1 MQIEI
6 FDPLPEIN
14 LALIRGG
21 VEQVFLGEHKTSEY
35 INIIFLARNELR
47 IMKKEYFGLDLYTD
61 VIAFNL
67 NDPDHPIAGE
77 VYLSYEQI
85 IQNSQEFKTQ
95 LEDELIRVL
104 IHGCLHLC
112 GYEDDTKELKALMTN
127 RENHYL
133 KIFKELGF

>member
-6 FDPLPEIN
+6 FDPLPEIS

-21 VEQVFLGEHKTSEY
+21 VEQVFLGENNPSEY

-47 IMKKEYFGLDLYTD
+47 KMKKEYFGLDLYTD

-85 IQNSQEFKTQ
+85 IQNSQEFKTSW
-95 LEDELIRVL
+95 
-104 IHGCLHLC
+104 
-112 GYEDDTKELKALMTN
+112 KTN
-127 RENHYL
+127 
-133 KIFKELGF
+133 